1 MKNLFYLM
9 YCIFYII
16 LFLKLIVKTRVHRN
30 QRNIKL
36 FLRKCYFLQ
45 FWDSVDLTSSLVFS
59 QELLHFTTI
68 VSNLTEFSVFYIYSK
83 FKELKLKFKFM
94 YRLAISIK
102 SYLSYLKTW
111 LADIRKILIDQCN
124 SEILETKSYEKTRQ
138 RIKAYHISMMSML
151 CVTKHT

>member
-9 YCIFYII
+9 YCIFYIL

-36 FLRKCYFLQ
+36 FLRKCYFLS

-68 VSNLTEFSVFYIYSK
+68 VSNLTEFSVFYIYAK

-102 SYLSYLKTW
+102 SYLSCLKTW
-111 LADIRKILIDQCN
+111 LIFGK
-124 SEILETKSYEKTRQ
+124 Y
-138 RIKAYHISMMSML
+138 
-151 CVTKHT
+151 